1 MHNGKYQS
9 HIQAAQQELY
19 PHKKACLLTRNIGE
33 FSGEKLNRMDHQQEM
48 TRQRE
53 QEETREDTEKGH
65 QMTACRFQTGE

>member
-33 FSGEKLNRMDHQQEM
+33 FSGEKLNRMDH
-48 TRQRE
+48 
-53 QEETREDTEKGH
+53 
-65 QMTACRFQTGE
+65 